1 MKIKNLSAKKIAA
14 IFLIVAGLF
23 IIVMAQINALQDE
36 KTSKNIESSFAI
48 ENETEGRT
56 ESSDNDANNIQ
67 PPSYRGT
74 NNTALTLDWDKLL
87 SINSDVIAWIKIPGT
102 GISQPVLKGQS
113 NETYLRHNIYGKYTR
128 NGSVFVAQNN
138 ENPFEDL
145 NTIIYG
151 HNLGGGKMFSNLKKY
166 KNLNFWK
173 NNKYVYIF
181 FPDGTVKTYEI
192 ISFHTEDDADEHIYG
207 TYYTKFSEFMP
218 YIEEDNIYS
227 GKTSYNFNNVDRVIT
242 LSTCTNRSSN
252 ERYVI
257 HAISYK
263 GN

>member
-102 GISQPVLKGQS
+102 GIS
-113 NETYLRHNIYGKYTR
+113 
-128 NGSVFVAQNN
+128 
-138 ENPFEDL
+138 
-145 NTIIYG
+145 
-151 HNLGGGKMFSNLKKY
+151 
-166 KNLNFWK
+166 
-173 NNKYVYIF
+173 
-181 FPDGTVKTYEI
+181 
-192 ISFHTEDDADEHIYG
+192 
-207 TYYTKFSEFMP
+207 
-218 YIEEDNIYS
+218 
-227 GKTSYNFNNVDRVIT
+227 
-242 LSTCTNRSSN
+242 
-252 ERYVI
+252 
-257 HAISYK
+257 
-263 GN
+263 